1 MYEHK
6 VTIYDSINFVG
17 QNGVGKTSVIEKC
30 FSGSFKKTVEFSN
43 VKNYEKNF
51 EIGQNKYLN
60 LKLVEAVDVDSISE
74 NYCKN
79 FILIY
84 DITNRN
90 SFEHLESYWIKSI
103 NENYTEY
110 KSN

>member
-51 EIGQNKYLN
+51 EIGQNKFLSLN
-60 LKLVEAVDVDSISE
+60 LVEAENVDSISN

-84 DITNRN
+84 DITNRK

-103 NENYTEY
+103 NENYTQY

>member
-30 FSGSFKKTVEFSN
+30 FSESFKKTVEFSN

-51 EIGQNKYLN
+51 EIGQNKFLSLN
-60 LKLVEAVDVDSISE
+60 LVEAENVDSISN

-84 DITNRN
+84 DITNRK

-103 NENYTEY
+103 NENYTQY

>member
-30 FSGSFKKTVEFSN
+30 FSGSFKRTEEYSN

-51 EIGQNKYLN
+51 EIGQNKFLSLN
-60 LKLVEAVDVDSISE
+60 LVEAENVDSISN

-84 DITNRN
+84 DITYRN
-90 SFEHLESYWIKSI
+90 SFELLESYWIKSI